1 MVQIIFLIID
11 YLEENLHWRFGFQI
25 NRFWPMISRLASMS
39 VFSYPSLRW
48 GTFACIKAAGQGYH
62 PFRRK
67 SWERKF
73 SAIGPIR
80 IARAINR
87 IAPKLLNPNRRRA
100 AAAQAQEGKSLPGP
114 IPSNGLKLTT
124 LALQR
129 FFLFYIF

>member
-1 MVQIIFLIID
+1 
-11 YLEENLHWRFGFQI
+11 
-25 NRFWPMISRLASMS
+25 MISRLASMS

-87 IAPKLLNPNRRRA
+87 IARMRRA
-100 AAAQAQEGKSLPGP
+100 HLYINEGDGNNIHRLKYGP
-114 IPSNGLKLTT
+114 QNMVNKF
-124 LALQR
+124 LAPVPPAIHLD
-129 FFLFYIF
+129 FGN